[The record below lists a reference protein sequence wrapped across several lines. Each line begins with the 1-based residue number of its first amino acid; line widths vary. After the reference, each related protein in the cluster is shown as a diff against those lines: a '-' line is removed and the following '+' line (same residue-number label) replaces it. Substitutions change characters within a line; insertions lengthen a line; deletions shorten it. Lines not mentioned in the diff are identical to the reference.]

1 MPVPANHRVPLS
13 ETPPVLTPFPA
24 KGPAPNDSVL
34 FRLTVAATLAE
45 SDRTRVDARPLK
57 PDPSLV
63 SLIVMDVFP
72 EKISAEA
79 SRNPWADVNTPVL
92 AARQRVLRELGAP
105 ATDAL
110 KDMTCKTSIFPIM
123 LGGQKATP
131 HPACPPEG
139 GDYYSTVIALPRQG
153 AAYWPGN
160 LDQRRAYAH
169 RDLYTVR
176 VIQRTMT
183 WRGMAEA
190 SHDFVFERA
199 TSGTW
204 RLVHKVGLL
213 VVN

>member
-1 MPVPANHRVPLS
+1 MRTTRRLLNSVFPQPGDQPVRHPLLLFGTLGGAVLLWSCARPPVAPPVLVPVPANYRVPLS

-34 FRLTVAATLAE
+34 FRLTVAAMLAE

-63 SLIVMDVFP
+63 TLIVMDVFP

-79 SRNPWADVNTPVL
+79 SRKPWADVNTPVL
-92 AARQRVLRELGAP
+92 AARLRVLRELGAP

-110 KDMTCKTSIFPIM
+110 EDMNCKGPSIFPMM

-139 GDYYSTVIALPRQG
+139 GDYYSKIG
-153 AAYWPGN
+153 
-160 LDQRRAYAH
+160 RAH
-169 RDLYTVR
+169 V
-176 VIQRTMT
+176 
-183 WRGMAEA
+183 
-190 SHDFVFERA
+190 
-199 TSGTW
+199 
-204 RLVHKVGLL
+204 
-213 VVN
+213 